1 MNVLL
6 TVALIVV
13 VLLLARREPFTEV
26 FGFSGYTKPTGS
38 VRFDD
43 PKPNLIGYVQAEAKV
58 SHDMIEK
65 FVTLANK
72 EIETR
77 SGLCTYIIETPAV
90 KKYTNGLNTIYDCVF
105 MAVKNSGFAYG
116 FSVTASFE
124 VKGDNVR
131 LISLRSQP
139 LAVQTPQDVDPF
151 VKGKSAMEFV
161 DYDLVKEKS
170 MPTQSEFEAA
180 KNKLQ

>member
-1 MNVLL
+1 MNVLVIV
-6 TVALIVV
+6 TLIVV
-13 VLLLARREPFTEV
+13 VLLLTRREPFTEV
-26 FGFSGYTKPTGS
+26 FGLSGYTKPTGS

-43 PKPNLIGYVQAEAKV
+43 PKPNLTGYAQEEAKI
-58 SHDMIEK
+58 SNDMMEK
-65 FVTLANK
+65 FVALANK

-77 SGLCTYIIETPAV
+77 SGLCTYVIETTSV
-90 KKYTNGLNTIYDCVF
+90 KKYRGDSNTIYDCAF
-105 MAVKNSGFAYG
+105 MVVKNSGFAYG

-124 VKGDNVR
+124 VQGDNVR

-139 LAVQTPQDVDPF
+139 LTVQTPRDVDPF
-151 VKGKSAMEFV
+151 VKGVSGMDFI

-170 MPTQSEFEAA
+170 MPTQSELEAA